1 MTNPIVLEKISA
13 GLKAADTGRTVTAY
27 EHNAADVA
35 GSPPNGAIIGA
46 CTELAG
52 GTGVY
57 TIDLTG
63 DSYKATIVSDGNCV
77 AGLIGVMLHSVADV
91 SEAF

>member
-1 MTNPIVLEKISA
+1 MTNPIVLEKMSA

-27 EHNAADVA
+27 EHNALDVA

-46 CTELAG
+46 CTEMG
-52 GTGVY
+52 VTGVY

-77 AGLIGVMLHSVADV
+77 AGLIGVMLHSDADV
-91 SEAF
+91 SEAS